1 MQPKNYS
8 IQEVF
13 NNAQMGLTFEFYCS
27 KTPTFIVEDLSKY
40 STKNVVLTGNKK
52 TQPTWSSA
60 ILVQEFNGKRPRYQF
75 KIAPQDFM
83 TISQPLNSI
92 LNWITEEAILDY
104 STKLKVSLLFKNQH
118 LKTLSNISNM
128 NLGKMVLKMDENTLY
143 SRFPE
148 MTKSPFSLS
157 IKSIT
162 PYGGFSNSSLT
173 LYNLE
178 TSFKI
183 PISENHGVDF
193 TEQMYGMLKFNYIGG
208 SDYSKKISLIN
219 ETLNYYVLSTFQVLN
234 SNLYEPQM
242 EYELNK
248 LIENYNKLRRA
259 YYEPDYFLSEYK
271 DIKVS
276 VDLNKNVQTI
286 KTYWDKLRNP
296 LLNLMLESNL
306 RKGYFNYNLD
316 ENKFEIKAAKIY
328 GSKIDNLFLVD
339 CEVEGLLENCSLW
352 KCKIKFSNLK
362 NSILVSNNQI
372 ESSLLESCRADSTNK
387 IEKSYVINTG
397 EIINCAVNES
407 IIINAGIGNTA
418 KLDEECTV
426 IQLTEK
432 KAPDLKL
439 GAMSDEIRDYK
450 WIKAMKKS
458 EDSDFG
464 NLFIHKY

>member
-1 MQPKNYS
+1 
-8 IQEVF
+8 
-13 NNAQMGLTFEFYCS
+13 
-27 KTPTFIVEDLSKY
+27 
-40 STKNVVLTGNKK
+40 
-52 TQPTWSSA
+52 
-60 ILVQEFNGKRPRYQF
+60 
-75 KIAPQDFM
+75 
-83 TISQPLNSI
+83 
-92 LNWITEEAILDY
+92 
-104 STKLKVSLLFKNQH
+104 
-118 LKTLSNISNM
+118 
-128 NLGKMVLKMDENTLY
+128 
-143 SRFPE
+143 
-148 MTKSPFSLS
+148 
-157 IKSIT
+157 
-162 PYGGFSNSSLT
+162 
-173 LYNLE
+173 
-178 TSFKI
+178 
-183 PISENHGVDF
+183 
-193 TEQMYGMLKFNYIGG
+193 
-208 SDYSKKISLIN
+208 
-219 ETLNYYVLSTFQVLN
+219 
-234 SNLYEPQM
+234 M